1 MRVQPSTRSDDA
13 AKTAVTKLHA
23 RIKRVSGVDLPL
35 QLWDGSQV
43 GPSDAAFRFVLSDDR
58 SLRAALWPP
67 SDLSAGEAYLDG
79 WLDIAGDAVAAM
91 AVGERLFAALPRS
104 WWARVPLA
112 LDVLRLPAP
121 PRRRQERRA
130 SLTGRLHS
138 PERDRR
144 AIAFHYDLPHSFY
157 ASFLDPRLVYSC
169 AYFAPGDDDLERA
182 QLRKLDLVCRKLLLQ
197 PGQRLLDIG
206 CGWGSLLIYAAE
218 RYGVDATGVTLS
230 QTQAEAG
237 NKMIHERGLGDRAR
251 ILLRDYR
258 DVEGRFDAVGSIG
271 MAEHVGPDNLVSYG
285 TVTREL
291 LKPGGLFLCHSI
303 VTGDAAHVRQGDEKT
318 FTSAYVFPDGGL
330 VPDWRLLRSL
340 REAGLEL
347 VDVEQ
352 LQLHYA
358 LTLRQWVDNLEANHE
373 RAVDAAGERAYRIW
387 RAYMAASS
395 HSFASGSLAVIQVLV
410 RAPGGDEPLPRGRE
424 WMLTDQ

>member
-1 MRVQPSTRSDDA
+1 MQVQPSTRSDDA
-13 AKTAVTKLHA
+13 AKTAAMRLHA
-23 RIKRVSGVDLPL
+23 RIRQLSGVDLPL

-43 GPSDAAFRFVLSDDR
+43 GPSDTTFRFVLNDER
-58 SLRAALWPP
+58 SLRAVLWPP
-67 SDLSAGEAYLDG
+67 SDLRAGEAYLDG
-79 WLDIAGDAVAAM
+79 WMDIAGDAVAAM

-104 WWARVPLA
+104 WRARLSLV

-121 PRRRQERRA
+121 PRSQVQRRA
-130 SLTGRLHS
+130 ALSGRMHS
-138 PERDRR
+138 RERDRS
-144 AIAFHYDLPHSFY
+144 AIAFHYDLPQSFY
-157 ASFLDPRLVYSC
+157 ESFLDPRLVYSC

-182 QLRKLDLVCRKLLLQ
+182 QRRKLDLVCRKLRLQ

-237 NKMIHERGLGDRAR
+237 AKMIHERGLGDRAR

-258 DVEGRFDAVGSIG
+258 DVVGRFDAVGSIG
-271 MAEHVGPDNLVSYG
+271 MAEHVGPDNLVGYG

-291 LKPGGLFLCHSI
+291 LEPGGLFLCHSI
-303 VTGDAAHVRQGDEKT
+303 VTGDAAHVRQGGEKT

-330 VPDWRLLRSL
+330 VPDWRLLQSL
-340 REAGLEL
+340 REAKLEL

-352 LQLHYA
+352 LQPHYA
-358 LTLRQWVDNLEANHE
+358 LTLRRWVDNLEAN
-373 RAVDAAGERAYRIW
+373 RDQAVEAAGERSYRIW

-395 HSFASGSLAVIQVLV
+395 HSFASGSLGVIQILV
-410 RAPGGDEPLPRGRE
+410 RAPGGSEPLPRGRE

>member
-1 MRVQPSTRSDDA
+1 MQVQPSTRSDDA
-13 AKTAVTKLHA
+13 AKTAVLKLHA
-23 RIKRVSGVDLPL
+23 RVKQLSGVDLPL

-43 GPSDAAFRFVLSDDR
+43 GPADTPFRFVLSDER

-79 WLDIAGDAVAAM
+79 WIDISGDAVAAM
-91 AVGERLFAALPRS
+91 AVGERLFTALPRS
-104 WWARVPLA
+104 WWGRLA
-112 LDVLRLPAP
+112 LAADVLRLPAP
-121 PRRRQERRA
+121 PRRRPHRRA
-130 SLTGRLHS
+130 KLTGRMHS

-157 ASFLDPRLVYSC
+157 TSFLDPRLVYSC

-182 QLRKLDLVCRKLLLQ
+182 QRRKLDLVCRKLRLRS
-197 PGQRLLDIG
+197 GQRLLDIG

-237 NKMIHERGLGDRAR
+237 SKMIHERGLGDRAR
-251 ILLRDYR
+251 ILLLDYR

-271 MAEHVGPDNLVSYG
+271 MAEHVGPDNLVGYG
-285 TVTREL
+285 TVAREL

-303 VTGDAAHVRQGDEKT
+303 VTGDATHVRHGGEKT

-347 VDVEQ
+347 VDIEQ
-352 LQLHYA
+352 LRPHYA
-358 LTLRQWVDNLEANHE
+358 LTLRHWVDNLEVN
-373 RAVDAAGERAYRIW
+373 RQQAVEAAGESAYRIW

-395 HSFASGSLAVIQVLV
+395 HSFASGSLAVIQVLT
-410 RAPGGDEPLPRGRE
+410 RAPGGGELPRGRE